1 LVDGSEIDVRAGRG
15 KQSTFDYSD
24 GISAEYTKHQEAK
37 TFLEYANSVL
47 SLLGA
52 KSNGEFDQ
60 MDSLLRA
67 QLASEA
73 EVHLAVANL
82 KSAQHDRLMLDGVQK
97 MIDGGGRLLPDG
109 RVQLSTGLIVDG
121 VPTDAVIEAG
131 KGIRVGWDSISKNF
145 PELYGSP
152 EMVEL
157 LNNAARFEDPEFIRK
172 MAYYIGPY
180 TKLFKAFAVL
190 SPGFHVRNGLSNAI
204 QFALAGVEMDNAI
217 QGTRMFKRWMD
228 ASKSGQS
235 WNEFVSTLDDPMK
248 QIMITARNGSIGSG
262 GGIYSEV
269 MKEASGS
276 RVMDWWL
283 IRKNYALGQASDN
296 YSRFVLSF
304 DSAMK
309 GNDQFT
315 AAARVK
321 RFYFDYEDL
330 SSMDKVMKQIMPFWL
345 FYSRNMHT
353 QITNM
358 WLNPKP
364 YHIYYNIKNNI
375 SDREQPNPPFV
386 EEMGGFKLPF
396 GDGLYAMPDFGF
408 TRIQKELTDLT
419 NPMKMVPKL
428 NPLFVVPFEQI
439 TGRDSYSGT
448 KFTDAN
454 DRLLNALTSLVPP
467 AQQVDKLVMN
477 DNPMSKLNAW
487 LGYMGSPIRKY
498 N

>member
-1 LVDGSEIDVRAGRG
+1 
-15 KQSTFDYSD
+15 
-24 GISAEYTKHQEAK
+24 
-37 TFLEYANSVL
+37 
-47 SLLGA
+47 
-52 KSNGEFDQ
+52 
-60 MDSLLRA
+60 
-67 QLASEA
+67 
-73 EVHLAVANL
+73 
-82 KSAQHDRLMLDGVQK
+82 
-97 MIDGGGRLLPDG
+97 
-109 RVQLSTGLIVDG
+109 
-121 VPTDAVIEAG
+121 
-131 KGIRVGWDSISKNF
+131 
-145 PELYGSP
+145 
-152 EMVEL
+152 MVEL

-217 QGTRMFKRWMD
+217 QATKIYKRFLD
-228 ASKSGQS
+228 ATKEGKSF
-235 WNEFVSTLDDPMK
+235 NEFVSSLDPQLQEIVK
-248 QIMITARNGSIGSG
+248 TARNGSIGSG

-330 SSMDKVMKQIMPFWL
+330 STLDKVMKQFMPFWL

-358 WLNPKP
+358 WLNPRP

-375 SDREQPNPPFV
+375 SDREEPNPPFV
-386 EEMGGFKLPF
+386 EEMGGFRLPF
-396 GDGLYAMPDFGF
+396 GDGLYMMPDFGF

-419 NPMKMVPKL
+419 NPMKMIPKM

-439 TGRDSYSGT
+439 TGRDSYSGK
-448 KFTDAN
+448 KFEGVD
-454 DRLLNALTSLVPP
+454 DRLLNALTSIAPP
-467 AQQVDKLVMN
+467 AQQFDKLITN